1 MNSLEE
7 KLEWVLLNQEVAK
20 EIGKNGRRKAVTR
33 FSYNALEKTVQES
46 ILKLIK

>member
-1 MNSLEE
+1 MGTVKSRSCERNRE
-7 KLEWVLLNQEVAK
+7 
-20 EIGKNGRRKAVTR
+20 NGRRKAVTR